1 MIPLCVDCVQKVQKT
16 IKVPIRY
23 ILMALTVV
31 AVVLIKLFFPKE
43 KGPVRFFLLLFLS
56 YFRRISSKTG

>member
-43 KGPVRFFLLLFLS
+43 LFYTLS
-56 YFRRISSKTG
+56 VFVVALCPASRA